1 MRNAVHGTVMTTI
14 GTARLSEIGNLV
26 SSDPVQ
32 YPDVEPHQRRKRD
45 SARTRREILT
55 AAGRNFAR
63 RGYSM
68 VPLQQIATEAGI
80 TPALIVRMFGSKM
93 GLFREVARDE
103 WRLSDRPDRT
113 FPTLIDPA
121 ADLARAIIDYW
132 NDRDARSP
140 SLALVRSLDIDESA
154 ELFRLE
160 IQRRFL
166 SPLLPHVQGDRADE
180 RSRLIVGLAMGFGYF
195 TTGALLDPDAPPL
208 DAEQI
213 PVMEKYLTDILS
225 VILRST

>member
-1 MRNAVHGTVMTTI
+1 MHGTVVITN
-14 GTARLSEIGNLV
+14 GTVRLSEIGYLV
-26 SSDPVQ
+26 SSDPEQ
-32 YPDVEPHQRRKRD
+32 CPDVEPPQRRKRD
-45 SARTRREILT
+45 SARTRREILS

-68 VPLQQIATEAGI
+68 VPLQQIANEAGI

-103 WRLSDRPDRT
+103 WDLSDRPDRT
-113 FPTLIDPA
+113 FPTLIEPA

-160 IQRRFL
+160 IQRRLL
-166 SPLLPHVQGDRADE
+166 SPLLPHIHGDGADE
-180 RSRLIVGLAMGFGYF
+180 RSRLIVGLTMGFGYF

-213 PVMEKYLTDILS
+213 SVMEKYLTDILS
-225 VILRST
+225 VILRPT